1 MMSCPVGPRGERNAT
16 LASRLAR
23 KLKKNGWMV
32 TTAESCT
39 GGMLT
44 STLTDIS
51 GSSEWFKQ
59 GWVTYSNESKMSELG
74 VERSK
79 FEGDSVP
86 GAVSKDVAAAMAEGA
101 LKRSGA
107 DLSIS
112 ITGIAGPGGGT
123 KTKPVGL
130 AYVCAFWENRF
141 LVRSTN
147 SQGGDRSMNKQLF
160 VSLALETALNVFE
173 TEETGTH
180 RLDLRTK
187 ADEDENEPEQLTL
200 KEATLSAFGRVPGM
214 DDTWYGEVIW
224 ADGNAEATVVE
235 ELRKKDDED
244 IWSEE

>member
-1 MMSCPVGPRGERNAT
+1 MMSRPVGTMGERNAT

-23 KLKKNGWMV
+23 KLKQNGWMI

-59 GWVTYSNESKMSELG
+59 GWVTYSNESKMKELG
-74 VERSK
+74 VARNK

-101 LKRSGA
+101 LRRSGA
-107 DLSIS
+107 DLAIS
-112 ITGIAGPGGGT
+112 ITGIAGPSGGT
-123 KTKPVGL
+123 LNKPVGL
-130 AYVCAFWENRF
+130 GFVCAFWEDRF
-141 LVRSTN
+141 LVRSTT

-173 TEETGTH
+173 TEKTGTH
-180 RLDLRTK
+180 RLDFRSK
-187 ADEDENEPEQLTL
+187 IDDEEKEPEQLTL

-214 DDTWYGEVIW
+214 EDTWYGEVIW
-224 ADGNAEATVVE
+224 SDEQADGTVVD
-235 ELRKKDDED
+235 ELRKKEDED